1 MTMVIMPWK
10 IKDYDATG
18 IMPPSLDHMGFKV
31 ESLAKFKEDVERIS
45 GRNPYLAPFPLDY
58 SPEAR
63 ARKALFEKSCPLC
76 QYHFCDFEAVMLG
89 ASEG

>member
-1 MTMVIMPWK
+1 
-10 IKDYDATG
+10 
-18 IMPPSLDHMGFKV
+18 MPPSLDHMGFKV

-45 GRNPYLAPFPLDY
+45 SRNPYLAPFPLDY